1 MNGGGGTYVKKVAAK
16 AVICYFA
23 KLVIYHL
30 PAMKLATQIS
40 VGFLIVI
47 SIDLIDSYINYTL
60 TKEVNTNTAFLTNSE
75 AIIRNSGSLSR
86 SIADIHNA
94 FRGFLLTGDETFLEP
109 YNTGLNTIPTLVN
122 QGHILTGSPDQD
134 RRLDSILV
142 FHKLWINYGN
152 LLIAAKRKAI
162 HDPRFLPEYQ
172 RLFET
177 QFKKRV
183 AKSYSDEIASLLRTF
198 DKSEYKIREGRRQAL
213 AASIRQTET
222 ASIFFSV
229 LIIIVGIAS
238 AIFIVLKISERIDSM
253 VKLAENISRGDF
265 TKVNDNKRD
274 ELSSLSISLNRMSEK
289 LSRNIS
295 ELEKRNAELNQ
306 FAYVVS
312 HDLKA
317 PVRGIYNVIQW
328 IEEDLDKEISPAMRK
343 YLDII
348 PQRIKRMEDLIDG
361 LLDYARISREK
372 PVKEETDVNVMVDE
386 LAEMIVPKA
395 FAFSHEDLPKLWTEK
410 LLLQQVFSNL
420 ISNAVKYTPPENG
433 QISISCAE
441 RGDQYEFIVSDN
453 GQGIDQEYHE
463 KIFVIFQTLRE
474 KHDKESTG
482 IGLAIVKKII
492 EEKHCTISV
501 VSSAGK
507 GAKFIFTWPKN

>member
-1 MNGGGGTYVKKVAAK
+1 
-16 AVICYFA
+16 
-23 KLVIYHL
+23 
-30 PAMKLATQIS
+30 MKLATQIS

-47 SIDLIDSYINYTL
+47 SIDLIDSYTNYTL

-75 AIIRNSGSLSR
+75 SIIRNSTSLSR
-86 SIADIHNA
+86 NIADIHNA
-94 FRGFLLTGDETFLEP
+94 FRGFLLTNDENFLVP
-109 YNTGLNTIPTLVN
+109 YNTGLSTIPALIN
-122 QGHILTGSPDQD
+122 QGHKLTNSADQG
-134 RRLDSILV
+134 RKLDSILM
-142 FHKLWINYGN
+142 FHKLWIDFANS
-152 LLIAAKRKAI
+152 LIKAKRKAFR
-162 HDPRFLPEYQ
+162 DNRFTAEYEH
-172 RLFET
+172 LFNT
-177 QFKKRV
+177 QFRTQV
-183 AKSYSDEIASLLRTF
+183 AKSYTDEISRLLRNF
-198 DKSEYKIREGRRQAL
+198 DRNEYKIREVRRVAL
-213 AASIRQTET
+213 AASIKRTET
-222 ASIFFSV
+222 FSIFFSSLV
-229 LIIIVGIAS
+229 IVVGVVG
-238 AIFIVLKISERIDSM
+238 AIFIVLKISKRIASM

-265 TKVNDNKRD
+265 TRINDDKKD
-274 ELSSLSISLNRMSEK
+274 ELSSLSISLNSMSEK
-289 LSRNIS
+289 LSRNIK

-328 IEEDLDKEISPAMRK
+328 IEEDLDNEISPAMRK

-372 PVKEETDVNVMVDE
+372 PVREETDVNVMVDE

-395 FAFSHEDLPKLWTEK
+395 FEFTHGRLPKLWTEK

-433 QISISCAE
+433 RISISCDE
-441 RGDQYEFIVSDN
+441 KDNHYEFSVIDN
-453 GQGIDQEYHE
+453 GQGIDREYHE
-463 KIFVIFQTLRE
+463 RIFVIFQTLRE

-492 EEKHCTISV
+492 EEKHCTINV
-501 VSSAGK
+501 ISSAGA

>member
-1 MNGGGGTYVKKVAAK
+1 
-16 AVICYFA
+16 
-23 KLVIYHL
+23 
-30 PAMKLATQIS
+30 
-40 VGFLIVI
+40 
-47 SIDLIDSYINYTL
+47 
-60 TKEVNTNTAFLTNSE
+60 
-75 AIIRNSGSLSR
+75 
-86 SIADIHNA
+86 
-94 FRGFLLTGDETFLEP
+94 
-109 YNTGLNTIPTLVN
+109 
-122 QGHILTGSPDQD
+122 
-134 RRLDSILV
+134 
-142 FHKLWINYGN
+142 
-152 LLIAAKRKAI
+152 
-162 HDPRFLPEYQ
+162 
-172 RLFET
+172 
-177 QFKKRV
+177 
-183 AKSYSDEIASLLRTF
+183 
-198 DKSEYKIREGRRQAL
+198 L

-274 ELSSLSISLNRMSEK
+274 ELSSLSISLNSMSEK

-395 FAFSHEDLPKLWTEK
+395 FEFSHGDLPKLWTEK

-492 EEKHCTISV
+492 EERHCTISV